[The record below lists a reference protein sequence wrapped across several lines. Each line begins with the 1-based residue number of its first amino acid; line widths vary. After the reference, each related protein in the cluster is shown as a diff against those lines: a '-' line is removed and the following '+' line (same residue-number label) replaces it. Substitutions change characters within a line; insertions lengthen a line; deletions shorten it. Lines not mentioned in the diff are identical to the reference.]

1 MQRTNKSGFLIKK
14 QSVLKNSLSLWVE
27 RWLCSSDAK
36 DIGTL
41 PMWGFEVM
49 QSTNKSGFL
58 IKKQSVL
65 KNSLSLWMERW
76 LCSSNAKDIGTL
88 YLIFALFSGL
98 IATAFSVLQ
107 VLYKKVYPFIE
118 WAKNSPPKPHAFVSL
133 PLQSNMD
140 TIFLELDTLLP
151 QILNFTQQFNSTVIQ
166 YGINVITDVAGNL
179 AIEVPGDMSDLD
191 VKTVTNKIG
200 IIDRL
205 INTQA
210 EKAAGLI
217 NQGLNLYKLG
227 PENAENIH
235 KLHQNSK
242 ILQELLNSYKH

>member
-1 MQRTNKSGFLIKK
+1 
-14 QSVLKNSLSLWVE
+14 
-27 RWLCSSDAK
+27 
-36 DIGTL
+36 
-41 PMWGFEVM
+41 
-49 QSTNKSGFL
+49 
-58 IKKQSVL
+58 
-65 KNSLSLWMERW
+65 
-76 LCSSNAKDIGTL
+76 
-88 YLIFALFSGL
+88 
-98 IATAFSVLQ
+98 
-107 VLYKKVYPFIE
+107 
-118 WAKNSPPKPHAFVSL
+118 
-133 PLQSNMD
+133 MD